1 MLWCKCFLIGGLTD
15 LKKTTTNE
23 EHFLQIEKRIYKLK
37 IAEMVFIIVLAIVVL
52 GSLVFIIGL
61 QFNSKNPTYQSAAE
75 IVNTYTGIILGF
87 VAMAVS
93 LLSMILGFHNTK
105 QTEQSNLNS
114 AKEFTKLS
122 SATDEIKSLEQDL
135 RDKITVLSSN
145 LDKLSELNE
154 IKGEL
159 ASLASQIQSDVDK
172 QKGIKTQGVE
182 SLQVGDFSEASDEFD
197 DR

>member
-1 MLWCKCFLIGGLTD
+1 M
-15 LKKTTTNE
+15 KKTTTNE